1 MMIISYWLADT
12 STLLVL
18 LKHTLE
24 AGVLLNNNVPAVTLA
39 TLFHRMTQGTPQGVN
54 LSPIIGDSA
63 GVLKAKIQILCSIS
77 S

>member
-1 MMIISYWLADT
+1 MMIISYWLADA

-39 TLFHRMTQGTPQGVN
+39 TLFHRMTQVKF
-54 LSPIIGDSA
+54 A
-63 GVLKAKIQILCSIS
+63 
-77 S
+77 